1 MGVDFIFNLFYI
13 VNNKKKREQ
22 EPARSE
28 KMKKSEVETI
38 MRHEAVQYISEIW
51 EYVPNE
57 VLRDMICKMNTDYN
71 WTEPC
76 KDCPLY
82 NGKKPCKQIK

>member
-1 MGVDFIFNLFYI
+1 
-13 VNNKKKREQ
+13 
-22 EPARSE
+22 
-28 KMKKSEVETI
+28 MKKSKVETI
-38 MRHEAVQYISEIW
+38 ERHEAVQYISEIW
-51 EYVPNE
+51 ENVPNE